1 MIIQCFD
8 DIFKKYK
15 SHIIYIHNLSNFDSV
30 YLLKVL
36 YKKYKIN
43 TLFKDGKTISINSFL
58 KFKENNKIK
67 TYKLSFNDSLMLLP
81 LSLEKLIDAFS
92 LKKTSF
98 SL

>member
-1 MIIQCFD
+1 
-8 DIFKKYK
+8 
-15 SHIIYIHNLSNFDSV
+15 V